1 MRRVERG
8 GLARAG
14 EAGAVGRSRGA
25 DVSGHD
31 RPVTSISSGGLQALA
46 IDREPDWVV
55 LIRRYTP
62 EEAGGDD

>member
-1 MRRVERG
+1 M
-8 GLARAG
+8 
-14 EAGAVGRSRGA
+14 
-25 DVSGHD
+25 SGHD